1 MQPQWTKVIMQ
12 AMYIHTN
19 ISGTHFKTDHKGNKM
34 KLLVNFLNFLQ
45 QSIAN
50 RSLIQACMM
59 NNYNDMAYNI
69 YSYNVN
75 RR

>member
-12 AMYIHTN
+12 VMYVQILVVH
-19 ISGTHFKTDHKGNKM
+19 TDHKGNKM

-69 YSYNVN
+69 YIATM
-75 RR
+75 